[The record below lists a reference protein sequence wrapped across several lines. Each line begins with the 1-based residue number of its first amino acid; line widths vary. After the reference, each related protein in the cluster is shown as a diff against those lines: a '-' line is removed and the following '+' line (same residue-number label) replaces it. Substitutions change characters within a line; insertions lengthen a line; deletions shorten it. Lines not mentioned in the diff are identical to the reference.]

1 MTFWIIAALI
11 GLATGAMLA
20 GPLLRRGGDT
30 TGDSDD
36 QALGIYR
43 DQLAEVDR
51 DLARG
56 VLAPQDADRTRTE
69 ISRRLLS
76 ADKTGVAP
84 VSDGPV
90 TLNRVLALLAVL
102 AVAGGGIGLYA
113 RLGAPG
119 YPDISLQSRLAAGDA
134 LRENRGSQSDMEA
147 QAATLPRPPIVLTED
162 EQNLVTQLR
171 QVVAANPDQ
180 VQGWIFLANVERDL
194 ENYPAAA
201 RAQNEVIRLKADTAT
216 TDDYGYL
223 LDLMVAATLGQ
234 VSPEAEQ
241 VIRILLGRDEKNAT
255 GLYYLGLLYAQTDR
269 PDIAF
274 RLWRQV
280 VEGGDIDTIHVQ
292 LARAQIEE
300 AAMRAGAD
308 YTLPPE
314 RGPTAADIANSADMA
329 PEDRDAMIRG
339 MVAQLSDRLASEGG
353 SAGDWARLITAYGV
367 LGETARATE
376 ILLEARDVFAASPA
390 DVALIDDAARQAG
403 ITP

>member
-11 GLATGAMLA
+11 GLVTGAMLA
-20 GPLLRRGGDT
+20 GPLLRRDGAGAGDN
-30 TGDSDD
+30 DD

-69 ISRRLLS
+69 ISRRLLL
-76 ADKTGVAP
+76 ADKTGVAAI
-84 VSDGPV
+84 SDGSA
-90 TLNRVLALLAVL
+90 TANRILALLAVL
-102 AVAGGGIGLYA
+102 VVAGGGIGLYA

-134 LRENRGSQSDMEA
+134 LRENRGTQSEMEA
-147 QAATLPRPPIVLTED
+147 QAATLPRPPIVLTDE
-162 EQNLVTQLR
+162 EQNIVTQLR

-180 VQGWIFLANVERDL
+180 LQGWEFLANVERDL
-194 ENYPAAA
+194 ENYAAAA

-241 VIRILLGRDEKNAT
+241 VIRILLGRDETNAT

-280 VEGGDIDTIHVQ
+280 VEGGDIGTVHVQ
-292 LARAQIEE
+292 LARAQIED

-367 LGETARATE
+367 LGETDRATE

-403 ITP
+403 ITQ